1 MSKNSEA
8 VKRWRRNAKSRL
20 IKAFGGSCSIC
31 GYCKCNDVMEFHH
44 LDPSTKETSWGQ
56 IRGSI
61 KSWESI
67 VEEMQKCV
75 MLCSN
80 CHKEVHAGISQI
92 PENASRLDLQATN
105 YKAIEKQNMMDNC
118 PHCGNLKKK
127 QSKTCGN
134 IRCVSKRPVKKV
146 DWSVVDVVSLVKEYK
161 SFEAAGD
168 VLGVSGAAVSRQW
181 RKHLVQKAQ

>member
-8 VKRWRRNAKSRL
+8 VKKWRRNAKARL

-31 GYCKCNDVMEFHH
+31 GYCKCEEVMEFHH

-61 KSWESI
+61 KSWDSI
-67 VEEMQKCV
+67 VDEMQKCV

-80 CHKEVHAGISQI
+80 CHKEVHAGVSHI
-92 PENASRLDLQATN
+92 PDNVKRLDLEATN
-105 YKAIEKQNMMDNC
+105 YKNIEKQLMMDKC
-118 PHCGNLKKK
+118 PHCETLKKK
-127 QSKTCGN
+127 DKKTCGN
-134 IRCVSKRPVKKV
+134 IRCVSKRPVRKV
-146 DWSVVDVVSLVKEYK
+146 NWLEVDLIELMNKYK

-168 VLGVSGAAVSRQW
+168 ALNVSGAAVSRQW
-181 RKHLVQKAQ
+181 KKRQKG